1 MKAAVMRYV
10 TALGMVGAL
19 TMNASLARYRNQLGS
34 RHTTNMNMAQ
44 YCLPKENDPDQTK
57 IYCWQDDGQ
66 ITWKTPIRDFFA
78 GNRGIST
85 VQGDR
90 RGSRA

>member
-19 TMNASLARYRNQLGS
+19 TMNASLARHRNQLGS

-57 IYCWQDDGQ
+57 IYCWQDEGQ
-66 ITWKTPIRDFFA
+66 IIAARAARAPSDGVLARRAAA
-78 GNRGIST
+78 G
-85 VQGDR
+85 
-90 RGSRA
+90 